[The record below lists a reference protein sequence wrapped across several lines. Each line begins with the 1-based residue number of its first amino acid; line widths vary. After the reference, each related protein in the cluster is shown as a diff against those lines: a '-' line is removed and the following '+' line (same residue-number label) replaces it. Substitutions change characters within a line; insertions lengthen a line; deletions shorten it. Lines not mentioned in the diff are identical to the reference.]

1 MTEYVIKKRLNNNV
15 LLAHDRGGNPVI
27 LIGRGIGFQARENAI
42 FREISRVEQTFVLYQ
57 RENQS
62 RFREILQG
70 TDPEL
75 IAIIEECLKKFQQQ
89 CPCPINENIHN
100 TLTDH
105 VAFALERH
113 RRGID
118 FHNPFNESLKYV
130 YPEEYRF
137 AQEIIKQIN
146 AYYQTDLIDDEIGIV
161 AIHLRAAKQNESLQF
176 SRKQAKL
183 IEETVSALYNL
194 VDAKPDEHGLTY
206 QRLLIHCRFAYERIL
221 KKEPMDDAIAALIQK
236 EYSSDFKAVKQI
248 LDQIADKNNLVI
260 PESEAAYLV
269 IHLKRLQPD
278 ETKN

>member
-57 RENQS
+57 QENQS
-62 RFREILQG
+62 RFKEIVQG

-75 IAIIEECLKKFQQQ
+75 IAILEECLKKFQQQ

-105 VAFALERH
+105 IAFALERH